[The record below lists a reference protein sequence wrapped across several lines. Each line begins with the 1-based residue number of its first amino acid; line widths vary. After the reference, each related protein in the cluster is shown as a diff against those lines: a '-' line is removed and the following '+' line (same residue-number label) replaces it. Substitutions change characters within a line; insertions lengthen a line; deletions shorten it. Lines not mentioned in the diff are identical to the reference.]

1 MTTVKG
7 VMRSYGAAVRRI
19 EREQQKQAREAA
31 KRFKEQQKLQEIDDA
46 RQAVEDWENYVNMIQ
61 SVHKDCSET
70 IDWDK
75 IQKTQP
81 PKEPTKKF
89 DNEKL
94 AKEKLDSFKPS
105 FFDKLFGST
114 EKKIDKLKKQI
125 ETARLKDETDNES
138 RHNQYQE
145 DLKDWQELQ
154 QIANGVKNG
163 EIEAYKNAIEYYNP
177 FSEIG
182 ELGTHLN
189 INFES
194 KYLDVDL
201 SVNSDEVIP
210 NYELRQ
216 TTTGKLSKKN
226 MAKGKF
232 NELYQDHICSSVL
245 RVAREIFSYLP
256 LEFIRVNAMAE
267 MLNSATGHLENQPI
281 LSIILPPETIKK
293 LNLKTIDPSDSMQNF
308 VHNMKFSKTK
318 GFDVVDKVE
327 LIK

>member
-19 EREQQKQAREAA
+19 ERDQQRQAREAA
-31 KRFKEQQKLQEIDDA
+31 KRFKEQQKLKEIDDA

-61 SVHKDCSET
+61 SVHKDCCET

-81 PKEPTKKF
+81 PKEPTKRF
-89 DNEKL
+89 DNEKF

-125 ETARLKDETDNES
+125 ETARRKDETDNES

-154 QIANGVKNG
+154 RIADGVKNG
-163 EIEAYKNAIEYYNP
+163 EIEAYKNAIEYYNL

-216 TTTGKLSKKN
+216 TATGKLSKKN

-232 NELYQDHICSSVL
+232 NELYQDHICSSVI
-245 RVAREIFSYLP
+245 RVAREIFAYLP

-267 MLNSATGHLENQPI
+267 ILNSATGHLENQPI
-281 LSIILPPETIKK
+281 LSIILPPVTIEK

-318 GFDVVDKVE
+318 GFDAVDKVE
-327 LIK
+327 LIN